1 MNESPSNLNE
11 VVPAIRAV
19 DAIRARP
26 GMYVGDFPT
35 GALLLARVVE
45 SLILLNVGPL
55 KIERTGAWYSIYA
68 HRDWLVTESG
78 ALSLEPFQRL
88 IPLPSGGQFYD
99 RAEVIL
105 TALAD
110 AVVTSDEAG
119 VTWITGEPG
128 KWPLPAD
135 FDLSLPQARGRI
147 VAFHYSEPDPSRAHG
162 VET

>member
-1 MNESPSNLNE
+1 MR
-11 VVPAIRAV
+11 VV

-26 GMYVGDFPT
+26 DMYVGDFPT
-35 GALLLARVVE
+35 GALLVARLVE

-68 HRDWLVTESG
+68 DRDWLVTESG
-78 ALSLEPFQRL
+78 ALSLDAFQRS
-88 IPLPSGGQFYD
+88 IPLPSGGRFYD

-110 AVVTSDEAG
+110 AVVTSDATG
-119 VTWITGEPG
+119 VSWITGEPG

-147 VAFHYSEPDPSRAHG
+147 VAFHYSEPDLSWAHG
-162 VET
+162 VQA